1 MNEEPIVEIMKGFDD
16 KTIEQDVEIQ
26 RIESADVRL
35 RKTLLNF
42 VSDQVAEIK
51 KLDDVVTIALHNLV
65 QRLQANE
72 LSSQETLSVIST
84 LANKKVDM
92 TTAILEPFKANNE
105 GKSPLLL
112 PPKEDDMS
120 DFEQGLKDMT
130 KEDRDVL
137 ERLFRVTQAQSNK
150 NNGV

>member
-16 KTIEQDVEIQ
+16 KTIEQDVEVQ

-72 LSSQETLSVIST
+72 LTSQETLRKIK
-84 LANKKVDM
+84 LW
-92 TTAILEPFKANNE
+92 
-105 GKSPLLL
+105 
-112 PPKEDDMS
+112 
-120 DFEQGLKDMT
+120 LK
-130 KEDRDVL
+130 
-137 ERLFRVTQAQSNK
+137 
-150 NNGV
+150 